1 MSTSERLPRVPCGE
15 DGRPLARDAE
25 LTALLSDYQDT
36 VMRSTTLDPVLTEF
50 IRLRCARQH
59 DCRICQTLRLS
70 DAADLGMD
78 TAMSDKIDRYESS
91 DLDERTKVALRLV
104 DAFIWSPRSMTAD
117 LIGAAHEHFSDAELA
132 EILLDVTKWSTQ
144 KIHVA
149 LGTDS
154 ADKITTDANGMSY
167 FSFDAQGRPLR

>member
-1 MSTSERLPRVPCGE
+1 MSTSKRLPRVPCGA

-25 LTALLSDYQDT
+25 LTALLAGYQDT
-36 VMRSTTLDPVLTEF
+36 VMRSNALDPVLTEC

-78 TAMSDKIDRYESS
+78 KTMSDKIDRYETS
-91 DLDERTKVALRLV
+91 DLGERITVALRIV
-104 DAFIWSPRSMTAD
+104 DAFIWSPRSMSEE
-117 LIGAAHEHFSDAELA
+117 LIASAHEQFSEVELA

-154 ADKITTDANGMSY
+154 AAKITTDADGVRY